1 MWERSGNAR
10 AVLGHGY
17 GVVLV
22 AERGE
27 TVLQNFRHHVAVC
40 AGERRVRLEY
50 ELYGLLCRVR
60 RNSGIGCGGA
70 VRRAALSRVCGGKQH
85 HSGQNAAYHPFFH
98 WKYPLFIALVLRRTD
113 SSLTMRRIL
122 HTILYFTFPL
132 LHCQGIAGFNI
143 ETKTR

>member
-1 MWERSGNAR
+1 MQPVLSLLPLLLVTCFQVLIGQPDLAVRIGRSEYRRLHEVVRKAGNLRRMRERDGNAR

-50 ELYGLLCRVR
+50 ELYGLLCCVR

-98 WKYPLFIALVLRRTD
+98 
-113 SSLTMRRIL
+113 
-122 HTILYFTFPL
+122 
-132 LHCQGIAGFNI
+132 
-143 ETKTR
+143 